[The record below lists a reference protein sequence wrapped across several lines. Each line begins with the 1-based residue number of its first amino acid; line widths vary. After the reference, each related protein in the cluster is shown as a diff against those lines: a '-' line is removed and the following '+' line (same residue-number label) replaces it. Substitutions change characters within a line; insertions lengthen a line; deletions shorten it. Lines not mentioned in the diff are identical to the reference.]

1 MERLFADGGTVAL
14 VLQIG
19 GRRRV
24 FGNPSLVAITWA
36 WVRVSDEREV
46 ARQAGYVLTPVA
58 HTPEGAEIPAR
69 SDLAEYYALAQGLKA
84 LARAGGRWSGALC
97 SDSAL
102 SLRRALGGTTKSDLI
117 PPAWQTEVRLARGR
131 LGQLWPVTVGSHP
144 TPEELRDGVKHHP
157 EEAGP
162 MRLVSPWNVLA
173 DDLCRQQHRLAL
185 EAWHEQYRTTAEPH
199 LVSAVLDAIER
210 ADAPLRG
217 GNIGYAD
224 IPPSVARSGRERDN
238 LRTYRPRPPGVRRDP
253 GDPRQRPTWDPADR
267 RTSHTFSWLSDP
279 GAGDAATGESGD

>member
-14 VLQIG
+14 VMQIG

-46 ARQAGYVLTPVA
+46 ARKAGYVLTPVA

-84 LARAGGRWSGALC
+84 LARSGGRWSGAVC

-102 SLRRALGGTTKSDLI
+102 SLRRALGGTASPDLI

-131 LGQLWPVTVGSHP
+131 LGQVWPVTVGSHP

-185 EAWHEQYRTTAEPH
+185 ESWHEQYRTTAEPH

-210 ADAPLRG
+210 ADDTTPA
-217 GNIGYAD
+217 
-224 IPPSVARSGRERDN
+224 VTRSGRERDGV
-238 LRTYRPRPPGVRRDP
+238 RAYRPRRPGVRRDP

-267 RTSHTFSWLSDP
+267 RTSDTFSWLSDP

>member
-14 VLQIG
+14 VMQIG

-58 HTPEGAEIPAR
+58 HTPDGREIPAR

-210 ADAPLRG
+210 ADA
-217 GNIGYAD
+217 D
-224 IPPSVARSGRERDN
+224 PPSVARSGRERDN

-267 RTSHTFSWLSDP
+267 RTSATFSWVPDP
-279 GAGDAATGESGD
+279 GAGDAAAGESGD

>member
-14 VLQIG
+14 VMQIG

-46 ARQAGYVLTPVA
+46 ARKAGYVLTPVA

-84 LARAGGRWSGALC
+84 LARSGGRWSGAVC

-102 SLRRALGGTTKSDLI
+102 SLRRALGGTASPDLI
-117 PPAWQTEVRLARGR
+117 PHAWQTEVRLARGR
-131 LGQLWPVTVGSHP
+131 LGQVWPVTVGSHP

-210 ADAPLRG
+210 ADDTTPA
-217 GNIGYAD
+217 
-224 IPPSVARSGRERDN
+224 VTRSGRERDGV
-238 LRTYRPRPPGVRRDP
+238 RAYRPRRPGVRRDP

-267 RTSHTFSWLSDP
+267 RTSATFSWLSDP